1 MPKRAMSMLLSVR
14 LFSLLYRLEEALTHN
29 KKPFAHELLSIG
41 TLPVTDPATYT
52 RTFSADLIS

>member
-1 MPKRAMSMLLSVR
+1 MLLSVR